1 MKQKTNNITT
11 LLLILLLL
19 VGLSLLLYPSIS
31 NYWNSFHS
39 SQAISSYAEE
49 VANLDEDQYE
59 KMWSAAWEYNQ
70 TLAGRSTNFALSDS
84 QKDTYEKLLNLS
96 NDGLM
101 GYIEIP
107 KLGVSLPIYHG
118 TETAVLQIAAGHLE
132 WSSLPVGGAGSHCV
146 ISGH

>member
-59 KMWSAAWEYNQ
+59 KMWSAA
-70 TLAGRSTNFALSDS
+70 
-84 QKDTYEKLLNLS
+84 
-96 NDGLM
+96 
-101 GYIEIP
+101 
-107 KLGVSLPIYHG
+107 
-118 TETAVLQIAAGHLE
+118 
-132 WSSLPVGGAGSHCV
+132 
-146 ISGH
+146 